1 MTLTG
6 KTEEQNFKDK
16 PFLLYF
22 DVQKKDIPTFTRKV
36 FRGIKGCELHGCFG
50 VQSQSEQLP

>member
-22 DVQKKDIPTFTRKV
+22 DVQKKENIGNTNIHNKN
-36 FRGIKGCELHGCFG
+36 L
-50 VQSQSEQLP
+50 

>member
-22 DVQKKDIPTFTRKV
+22 DVQKKKENI
-36 FRGIKGCELHGCFG
+36 
-50 VQSQSEQLP
+50 